1 MSPSKRFK
9 PVQRVAQS
17 REQKAAKALGR
28 AQQEVSVQEARLE
41 ELKRYHKEYLD
52 RFQRSTEMGIS
63 VSQLHEYRAFLA
75 KLERA
80 IQEQEQIVSASQR
93 SRSSQQ
99 AQWQQKHLRSQVLEK
114 VVARYEDE
122 GRRTM
127 ESRDQKES
135 DDRAQRGDASNPG
148 GRFPETR

>member
-1 MSPSKRFK
+1 
-9 PVQRVAQS
+9 
-17 REQKAAKALGR
+17 
-28 AQQEVSVQEARLE
+28 
-41 ELKRYHKEYLD
+41 
-52 RFQRSTEMGIS
+52 MGIS

-122 GRRTM
+122 CRRTM